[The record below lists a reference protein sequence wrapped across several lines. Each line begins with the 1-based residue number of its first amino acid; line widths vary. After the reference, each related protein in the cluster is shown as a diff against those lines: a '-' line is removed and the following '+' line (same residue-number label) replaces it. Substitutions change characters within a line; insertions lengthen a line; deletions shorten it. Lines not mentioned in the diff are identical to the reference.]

1 MSSSISPGHLAI
13 RNAPTAL
20 LALCQQIPHL
30 SVKPPLIIGATVG
43 FVAVVESK
51 EALAQVNIPQIRV
64 EGRKGGSTVTA
75 AIINALLILAW
86 EENC

>member
-1 MSSSISPGHLAI
+1 MAWARVQWAVTLALV
-13 RNAPTAL
+13 PVL

-30 SVKPPLIIGATVG
+30 SPKPPLIIGATVG

-75 AIINALLILAW
+75 AIINALLILAC
-86 EENC
+86 EENS